1 MLSPTTW
8 TELSPHDCEDLLRS
22 CTTGRFVYTEWA
34 LPAVQPTGFHLDGA
48 RLLFPAP
55 PRFKIAHGHVFSFHV
70 QADDAA
76 WTVMAHGPVN
86 LRHARPPEPSRT
98 VLDNPRPV
106 QVDPD
111 EPLALEIQLLV
122 GRRLQQLAAPA

>member
-8 TELSPHDCEDLLRS
+8 LELRPRDCKDLLRS
-22 CTTGRFVYTEWA
+22 STSGRIVYTEGA
-34 LPAVQPTGFHLDGA
+34 LPAVQPTPFHSDGS
-48 RLLFPAP
+48 RLFFLAP

-86 LRHARPPEPSRT
+86 LLNGTLPRLGGPGSDRSRS
-98 VLDNPRPV
+98 VGI
-106 QVDPD
+106 DPD
-111 EPLALEIQLLV
+111 EPLVLDVQLLV
-122 GRRLQQLAAPA
+122 GRRLQRLC